1 MAEDSADTPRPLA
14 EISHGP
20 SAFEAFLERNQKGMI
35 VLGIALVAATAG
47 WIVVK
52 GVKEGAEEDAGAI
65 LVKSEGVPEL
75 QALVKD
81 KPDTAAAGSAQLV
94 IAAKQWDA
102 GQQEAAVETLK
113 GFISSKPEHPGV
125 ISAKASLASRLMQ
138 LGQKDEAQKLFTE
151 LVGDPAARYVA
162 PYALISLGDMQK
174 AEGKLD
180 EAEQSYKKA
189 QSDYGTNPLATGAA
203 ERLKLLRFKAP
214 VEIEA
219 PPAPPAPKPGEMPA
233 PGALDGASLPKE
245 LDNPLGNIL
254 GGTPAPEET
263 PATPAEPPAPP
274 SEQPAPP
281 AEQPAPPSE
290 QPAPPVEAPKE

>member
-35 VLGIALVAATAG
+35 ALGIVLVAATAG

-52 GVKEGAEEDAGAI
+52 GIKDGAEKDAGAV

-94 IAAKQWDA
+94 IAAKQWEA

-138 LGQKDEAQKLFTE
+138 MGQKDEAQKLFNE

-162 PYALISLGDMQK
+162 PYALMSLGDMQK

-189 QSDYGTNPLATGAA
+189 QNDYGNANPFANQAGQ
-203 ERLKLLRFKAP
+203 RLKLLRFKAP
-214 VEIEA
+214 AEIDA

-245 LDNPLGNIL
+245 LDGPLGNIL
-254 GGTPAPEET
+254 GGTPAGET
-263 PATPAEPPAPP
+263 PAAPAEEPAAPPAPP
-274 SEQPAPP
+274 S
-281 AEQPAPPSE
+281 EQPAPPSE